1 MDENECARCTEAPFS
16 APNEVETSKTPSS
29 AGLTKAAN
37 PNYDPVYLQKL
48 QLQKIPSSEPTEAEN
63 VDFDSS
69 GLIDFIPC

>member
-1 MDENECARCTEAPFS
+1 MST
-16 APNEVETSKTPSS
+16 S